1 MVQVENLKVRK
12 KYGKQEIID
21 TNYIRS
27 STLARNRIHL
37 KFTRKTSEDPFKE
50 PEVQTLAPKET
61 KPIETKV
68 TNRKL

>member
-1 MVQVENLKVRK
+1 MLYDKRNKKMLPLKFIKRLMVQVENLKVRK

-37 KFTRKTSEDPFKE
+37 SLQENK
-50 PEVQTLAPKET
+50 
-61 KPIETKV
+61 
-68 TNRKL
+68 